1 MIEICYSWVN
11 SRGKEVMLLEL
22 KQLIVPVGHQL
33 LIKGISWPEYKNIL
47 AELGENRSSRISYSQ
62 GVLEIMAP
70 LPEHEVGKKIIGN
83 LVEILLEELD
93 IEFWS
98 LGSTTFDEEK
108 MDAGVEPDDCFYIEN
123 EAAVRGKDRI
133 DLTVDP
139 PPDLA
144 IEIDITSRT
153 RFNNYQVL
161 GFPELWRW
169 NGKKLEINILVNG
182 KYIESNNS
190 RIFPNLPIVQV
201 IPEYLKRCKTDGR
214 NATMKAFR
222 AWLTKNI

>member
-1 MIEICYSWVN
+1 
-11 SRGKEVMLLEL
+11 MLLEL
-22 KQLIVPVGHQL
+22 NQLIVPVGHQL
-33 LIKGISWPEYKNIL
+33 LIKDISWATYQHIL
-47 AELGENRSSRISYSQ
+47 AELGEDRSSRVSYSQ

-98 LGSTTFDEEK
+98 LGSTTFDNEI
-108 MDAGVEPDDCFYIEN
+108 MDAGVEPDDCFYIQN
-123 EAAVRGKDRI
+123 EAVVRGKNRI

-153 RFNNYQVL
+153 RFNNYAVL
-161 GFPELWRW
+161 GAPELWRW
-169 NGKKLEINILVNG
+169 NGTKLKVNVLVDG
-182 KYIESNNS
+182 KYIESS
-190 RIFPNLPIVQV
+190 SQIFSDLPIAQV
-201 IPEYLKRCKTDGR
+201 IPEYLNCGKSEGR
-214 NATMKAFR
+214 NAAMKAFR
-222 AWLTKNI
+222 AWVRQQNI

>member
-1 MIEICYSWVN
+1 
-11 SRGKEVMLLEL
+11 MLLEL
-22 KQLIVPVGHQL
+22 NQLIVPAGHQL
-33 LIKGISWPEYKNIL
+33 LIKNISWSTYKHIL

-70 LPEHEVGKKIIGN
+70 LPEHEVAKVMIGDF
-83 LVEILLEELD
+83 VKALLEELD

-108 MDAGVEPDDCFYIEN
+108 MDAGVEPDDCFYIQN

-133 DLTVDP
+133 DLTIDP

-153 RFNNYQVL
+153 RFNNYEVL
-161 GFPELWRW
+161 GVPELWRW
-169 NGKKLEINILVNG
+169 RGKKLEINVLING
-182 KYIESNNS
+182 KYVTTNQSLA
-190 RIFPNLPIVQV
+190 FPNLPIAQV
-201 IPEYLKRCKTDGR
+201 IPEYLQRSKTEGR
-214 NATMKAFR
+214 NAAMKAFR
-222 AWLTKNI
+222 AWIREQL